1 MHIIRKFVVLYE
13 KKKTI
18 FNIYL
23 LTIWVSRG
31 IVALSQ
37 NEISSKSFD
46 ITMMKCGRTCDT
58 IYGAI

>member
-1 MHIIRKFVVLYE
+1 MHIIRQFVVLYE

-18 FNIYL
+18 FNICL

-46 ITMMKCGRTCDT
+46 ITMKCGRTCDT
-58 IYGAI
+58 IYGVI